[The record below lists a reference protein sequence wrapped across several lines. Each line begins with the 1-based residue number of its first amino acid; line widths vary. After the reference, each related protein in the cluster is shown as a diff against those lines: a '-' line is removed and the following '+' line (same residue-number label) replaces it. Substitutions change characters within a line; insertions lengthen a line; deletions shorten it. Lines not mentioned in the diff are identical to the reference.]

1 MEIVFKNLV
10 VTRGERRIL
19 SDLSGVAR
27 PGRVLAVMGPSGQS
41 ASVCKISGGSLKAIY
56 ALELMSLHSSVWDSA
71 LNIMF
76 IRARTHTHTEVYG

>member
-41 ASVCKISGGSLKAIY
+41 ASVCEISVESLKVM
-56 ALELMSLHSSVWDSA
+56 LW
-71 LNIMF
+71 N
-76 IRARTHTHTEVYG
+76 